1 MHGVYQYDQDILRL
15 RAEGLQRPAIAE
27 RLGICLVTITQ
38 CYKRYGIQQ
47 KRRPRNKPEYAHT
60 KTYHVK
66 HNTFAIRIIG
76 EREIM
81 NIQIGGKDAISVLP
95 TSRDQFDRIM
105 GILLDAGGEII

>member
-47 KRRPRNKPEYAHT
+47 KRKERYKPEYAHT
-60 KTYHVK
+60 AKYTAE
-66 HNTFAIRIIG
+66 HNAFAVMIVG
-76 EREIM
+76 DREVI
-81 NIQIGGKDAISVLP
+81 KVLP
-95 TSRDQFDRIM
+95 TSLNQFDKIM
-105 GILLDAGGEII
+105 GLLLKAGGELI